1 MLKLL
6 RFLKPYWWQVLLLIL
21 STAGQVYT
29 TLQLPALMADIIN
42 NGIVPGDIGH
52 IWQIGGIMLA
62 VTALSAGLSFVS
74 SYFSAAVGANFSR
87 DLRAKVFSQVLSFN
101 LTDMKEYST
110 ASLITRT
117 TNDINQ
123 VQSVMVLI
131 LSMLL
136 RAPLFCIMGLVM
148 AVQTAPEMS
157 WIIVVGVVAVVL
169 MASLIIA
176 LVMPK
181 FKIFQQLVDKITLIT
196 RENLTG
202 LRVVRAFNNEEI
214 ERKKFEESNSTM
226 TKLLIYIDRIFE
238 LQNPFINIIFNGMT
252 LLCSWI
258 GISLLNKNFSYLGD
272 MTAFAQYA
280 SFVMMSFLMLSIMFV
295 MLPRANVSAERIN
308 EVLKTIPK
316 IKWASTTKGVPDK
329 RASVEFKNVDFCY
342 PGAGEKVLSNVS
354 FRTEAGKTTAFIGS
368 TGSGKSTLINLVPRF
383 YEASSGTVLIDG
395 LPIANYSKEDLM
407 KRIGLVPQR
416 GILFSGTVA
425 SNIKFGAP
433 NATKEEVKAAAKIAQ
448 ANNFIEKL
456 PKKYDSHI
464 AQGGTNVSG
473 GQKQR
478 LSIARAICKKPDI
491 FVFDDAFS
499 ALDMKTDARL
509 RAALKPVT
517 EDAVVLIVAQRV
529 STVKDADEIV
539 VLDKGKVV
547 GKGLHFEL
555 LNTCPVYQSI
565 VKSQFS
571 DDEFKKE
578 IAIAKKFIHTANSE
592 KTAPKKEV
600 HHA

>member
-6 RFLKPYWWQVLLLIL
+6 KFLKPYWWQVLILVL

-29 TLQLPALMADIIN
+29 TLQLPALMADVIN
-42 NGIVPGDIGH
+42 HGIVPGDINH
-52 IWQIGGIMLA
+52 IWQIGWIMLA

-74 SYFSAAVGANFSR
+74 SYFAAVVGANFSR
-87 DLRAKVFSQVLSFN
+87 DLRATIFSRVLSFN
-101 LTDMKEYST
+101 LSDMKEYST

-123 VQSVMVLI
+123 VQSVMVMI
-131 LSMLL
+131 LSMML

-148 AVQTAPEMS
+148 AIQTAAEMS

-169 MASLIIA
+169 MAALIIA

-181 FKIFQQLVDKITLIT
+181 FKIFQKLLDKITLIT

-202 LRVVRAFNNEEI
+202 LRVIRAFNNEEI
-214 ERKKFEESNSTM
+214 ERKKFEESNSMM
-226 TKLLIYIDRIFE
+226 TRLLIYVDRIFE

-258 GISLLNKNFSYLGD
+258 GISLLHEDFSYLGD
-272 MTAFAQYA
+272 MTAFSQYA
-280 SFVMMSFLMLSIMFV
+280 SFVMMAFLMLSIMFV
-295 MLPRANVSAERIN
+295 MLPRANVSADRIN

-316 IKWASTTKGVPDK
+316 IKWNDTTKGVPDK
-329 RASVEFKNVDFCY
+329 RASVEFKNVDFSY
-342 PGAGEKVLSNVS
+342 PGAEEKMLSNVS
-354 FRTEAGKTTAFIGS
+354 FKTEAGKTTAFIGS

-383 YEASSGTVLIDG
+383 YEASAGSVLIDG
-395 LPIANYSKEDLM
+395 LPIGNYSKEDLM
-407 KRIGLVPQR
+407 KRIGLVPQK
-416 GILFSGTVA
+416 GILFSGTVT

-433 NATKEEVKAAAKIAQ
+433 NATPEEVRAAAKIAQ
-448 ANNFIEKL
+448 ADGFISRL
-456 PKKYDSHI
+456 PKGYDAHI

-499 ALDMKTDARL
+499 ALDMKTDAKL
-509 RAALKPVT
+509 REALKPVT

-529 STVKDADEIV
+529 NTIKDADEIV

-547 GKGLHFEL
+547 GKGTHFEL
-555 LNTCPVYQSI
+555 LNKCKIYQSI

-571 DDEFKKE
+571 EDEFEKE
-578 IAIAKKFIHTANSE
+578 MKLAQKSAKEAN
-592 KTAPKKEV
+592 
-600 HHA
+600 HA

>member
-6 RFLKPYWWQVLLLIL
+6 KFLKPYWWQVLILVL

-29 TLQLPALMADIIN
+29 TLQLPALMADVIN
-42 NGIVPGDIGH
+42 HGIVPGDINH
-52 IWQIGGIMLA
+52 IWQIGWIMLA

-74 SYFSAAVGANFSR
+74 SYFAAVVGANFSR
-87 DLRAKVFSQVLSFN
+87 DLRATIFSRVLSFN
-101 LTDMKEYST
+101 LSDMKEYST

-123 VQSVMVLI
+123 VQSVMVMI
-131 LSMLL
+131 LSMML

-148 AVQTAPEMS
+148 AIQTAAEMS

-169 MASLIIA
+169 MAALIIA

-181 FKIFQQLVDKITLIT
+181 FKIFQKLLDKITLIT

-202 LRVVRAFNNEEI
+202 LRVIRAFNNEEI
-214 ERKKFEESNSTM
+214 ERKKFEESNSMM
-226 TKLLIYIDRIFE
+226 TRLLIYVDRIFE

-258 GISLLNKNFSYLGD
+258 GISLLHEDFSYLGD
-272 MTAFAQYA
+272 MTAFSQYA
-280 SFVMMSFLMLSIMFV
+280 SFVMMAFLMLSIMFV
-295 MLPRANVSAERIN
+295 MLPRANVSADRIN

-316 IKWASTTKGVPDK
+316 IKWNDTTKGVPDK
-329 RASVEFKNVDFCY
+329 RASVEFKNVDFSY
-342 PGAGEKVLSNVS
+342 PGAEEKMLSNVS
-354 FRTEAGKTTAFIGS
+354 FKTEAGKTTAFIGS

-383 YEASSGTVLIDG
+383 YEASAGSVLIDG
-395 LPIANYSKEDLM
+395 LPIGNYSKEDLM
-407 KRIGLVPQR
+407 KRIGLVPQK
-416 GILFSGTVA
+416 GILFSGTVT

-433 NATKEEVKAAAKIAQ
+433 NATPEEVRAAAKIAQ
-448 ANNFIEKL
+448 ADGFISRL
-456 PKKYDSHI
+456 PKGYDAHI

-499 ALDMKTDARL
+499 ALDMKTDAKL
-509 RAALKPVT
+509 REALKPVT

-529 STVKDADEIV
+529 NTIKDADEIV

-547 GKGLHFEL
+547 GKGTHFEL
-555 LNTCPVYQSI
+555 LNKCKIYQSI

-571 DDEFKKE
+571 EDEFEKE
-578 IAIAKKFIHTANSE
+578 TKLAQKSAKEAN
-592 KTAPKKEV
+592 
-600 HHA
+600 HA